1 MQQIQKLREK
11 AFDISLQDDK
21 VKIIYVGDG
30 SPDAEALALIHE
42 LQSRKTEVV
51 QHLENENKCPDCG
64 GTEYWQA
71 PWFNRP
77 ECAKCHPRNEEATT
91 AWQGLKGDN
100 FHVMFQKAADAIAK
114 HYAAGSLDWLEL
126 YHPDKYA
133 ELCRLHDELE
143 KVWQT
148 QDEALFREALKQWY
162 VAHIETM
169 KLFRKNEGWLS
180 TANRK
185 LASQGFCV
193 LRDSLSNEYF
203 LIVNNDSVSVPD
215 KCKNHPK
222 YTVNEVNTFPEVSR
236 EAFMQ
241 SHSLKKAF
249 KAKHIE
255 NAEGWPWQ

>member
-1 MQQIQKLREK
+1 MTATEILKELTQAGCKVTLDGERIKVSGNLTDELRT
-11 AFDISLQDDK
+11 
-21 VKIIYVGDG
+21 
-30 SPDAEALALIHE
+30 LIREHKPLLIME
-42 LQSRKTEVV
+42 LQRRE
-51 QHLENENKCPDCG
+51 D
-64 GTEYWQA
+64 A
-71 PWFNRP
+71 
-77 ECAKCHPRNEEATT
+77 
-91 AWQGLKGDN
+91 
-100 FHVMFQKAADAIAK
+100 FHIMFQKAVDAISK
-114 HYAAGSLDWLEL
+114 HYATGSLDWLEL

-215 KCKNHPK
+215 KCRKYPK
-222 YTVNEVNTFPEVSR
+222 YTVNEINEFPEVSR
-236 EAFMQ
+236 DAFVR
-241 SHSLKKAF
+241 SHTIKKAF

>member
-1 MQQIQKLREK
+1 MTATEILKELTQAGCKVTLDGERIKVSGNLTDELRT
-11 AFDISLQDDK
+11 
-21 VKIIYVGDG
+21 
-30 SPDAEALALIHE
+30 LIREHKPLLIME
-42 LQSRKTEVV
+42 LQRRE
-51 QHLENENKCPDCG
+51 D
-64 GTEYWQA
+64 A
-71 PWFNRP
+71 
-77 ECAKCHPRNEEATT
+77 
-91 AWQGLKGDN
+91 
-100 FHVMFQKAADAIAK
+100 FHIMFQKAVDAISK
-114 HYAAGSLDWLEL
+114 HYATGSLDWLEL

-203 LIVNNDSVSVPD
+203 LIVNNDSIPIPN

-222 YTVNEVNTFPEVSR
+222 YTINEVNTFPEASR

>member
-1 MQQIQKLREK
+1 MLKKGVAKMTATEILKELTQAGCKVTLDGERIKVSGNLTDELRTLIREHK
-11 AFDISLQDDK
+11 SL
-21 VKIIYVGDG
+21 
-30 SPDAEALALIHE
+30 LIME
-42 LQSRKTEVV
+42 LQRRE
-51 QHLENENKCPDCG
+51 D
-64 GTEYWQA
+64 A
-71 PWFNRP
+71 
-77 ECAKCHPRNEEATT
+77 
-91 AWQGLKGDN
+91 
-100 FHVMFQKAADAIAK
+100 FHIMFQKAVDAISK
-114 HYAAGSLDWLEL
+114 HYATGSLDWLEL

-193 LRDSLSNEYF
+193 LGDSLSNEYF

-215 KCKNHPK
+215 KCRKYPK
-222 YTVNEVNTFPEVSR
+222 YTVNEINEFPEVSR
-236 EAFMQ
+236 DAFVR
-241 SHSLKKAF
+241 SHTIKKAF

>member
-1 MQQIQKLREK
+1 MLKKGVAKMTATEILKELTQAGCKVTLDGERIKVSGNLTDELRT
-11 AFDISLQDDK
+11 
-21 VKIIYVGDG
+21 
-30 SPDAEALALIHE
+30 LIREHKPLLIME
-42 LQSRKTEVV
+42 LQRRE
-51 QHLENENKCPDCG
+51 D
-64 GTEYWQA
+64 A
-71 PWFNRP
+71 
-77 ECAKCHPRNEEATT
+77 
-91 AWQGLKGDN
+91 
-100 FHVMFQKAADAIAK
+100 FHIMFQKAVDAISK
-114 HYAAGSLDWLEL
+114 HYATGSLDWLEL

-193 LRDSLSNEYF
+193 LKDSLSNEYF

-215 KCKNHPK
+215 KCRKYPK
-222 YTVNEVNTFPEVSR
+222 YTVNEINEFPEVSR
-236 EAFMQ
+236 DAFVR
-241 SHSLKKAF
+241 SHTIKKAF